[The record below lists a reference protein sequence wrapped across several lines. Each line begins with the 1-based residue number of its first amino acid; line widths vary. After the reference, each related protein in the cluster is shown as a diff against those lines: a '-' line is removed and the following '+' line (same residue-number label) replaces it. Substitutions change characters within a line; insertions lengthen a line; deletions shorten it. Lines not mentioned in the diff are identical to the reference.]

1 MSYPYSV
8 SPAPLFLQVLARAAP
23 RQTVWGR
30 VAAAQWCN
38 ETESAEVAVVAGQV
52 RVQP

>member
-1 MSYPYSV
+1 
-8 SPAPLFLQVLARAAP
+8 VLARAAP